1 MQMSSVLAGTTQ
13 PLLEQVAAFAERR
26 HDVLAGNLANI
37 STPDYKARDLP
48 IKEFQQALKA
58 AVQSQRPDPLNST
71 SINGA
76 ASPSGEAGWLGR
88 DLRET
93 SAYRELLAEGNREAQ
108 PRAALSPM
116 YQDGAVRSIEQ
127 EVLEMTKNAMTQQFA
142 LEVMTAQFNRLQMVI
157 SERV

>member
-1 MQMSSVLAGTTQ
+1 MDISGILAGTAQ

-37 STPDYKARDLP
+37 STPDYVARDLP
-48 IKEFQQALKA
+48 VAKFQAALRE
-58 AVQSQRPDPLNST
+58 AVHAQRPEPG
-71 SINGA
+71 NGA
-76 ASPSGEAGWLGR
+76 PSAAATTVGWEGR

-93 SAYRELLAEGNREAQ
+93 SAWRELAASELRSAQ
-108 PRAALSPM
+108 PRSALSPM

-127 EVLEMTKNAMTQQFA
+127 EVLEMTKNAMSQQFA